1 MASCAFTVIFSN
13 RNIKTVN
20 PWYRSKKGLAC
31 RPAPI
36 FTAYILP
43 RQPFSLPPLLP
54 DGSGHG
60 RSSHVD
66 LNLLWL
72 GFLALRDTQRQHAV
86 LKIGFDGIWIHGIRK
101 RKTAGEGAV
110 GALHAKVILFV
121 HLLFKL
127 ALAPNGEDVVLH
139 ADVQIFRIDFRE
151 IRLHHE
157 FVFRLVDVNRR
168 RPGTEAGLF
177 GGPLKGFLEQAID
190 LVLQG
195 GDAAKR
201 LPSAYSSQGCKH
213 LHR

>member
-36 FTAYILP
+36 FTAYLLP

-121 HLLFKL
+121 HFLFKL
-127 ALAPNGEDVVLH
+127 ALA
-139 ADVQIFRIDFRE
+139 
-151 IRLHHE
+151 
-157 FVFRLVDVNRR
+157 VFRDRKSTRLNSSHRCISYAVFCLKKKKRKNQKSKKEKKKQENRVKNISHEKKKQKITKRDYYCVEHVCYEDNAITGYIRDNDV
-168 RPGTEAGLF
+168 
-177 GGPLKGFLEQAID
+177 KI
-190 LVLQG
+190 
-195 GDAAKR
+195 
-201 LPSAYSSQGCKH
+201 
-213 LHR
+213 

>member
-43 RQPFSLPPLLP
+43 RQPCSLPPLLP
-54 DGSGHG
+54 DGSGHGRSGHGRSGHG

-110 GALHAKVILFV
+110 GALHAKV
-121 HLLFKL
+121 
-127 ALAPNGEDVVLH
+127 
-139 ADVQIFRIDFRE
+139 
-151 IRLHHE
+151 
-157 FVFRLVDVNRR
+157 
-168 RPGTEAGLF
+168 
-177 GGPLKGFLEQAID
+177 
-190 LVLQG
+190 
-195 GDAAKR
+195 
-201 LPSAYSSQGCKH
+201 
-213 LHR
+213 